1 MHELPHSPS
10 LAPSWLV
17 RLLSTLA
24 AWLIAFLVVWTLLTV
39 FADELKTLPLP
50 LRALVISGI
59 LVSLMVNLVMPL
71 LSLMVNLVMP
81 LLSAAAGRLQARPLQ
96 TRPSGGRIRGTTGDQ
111 NRA

>member
-1 MHELPHSPS
+1 MHELPHTPSP
-10 LAPSWLV
+10 APSWLV
-17 RLLSTLA
+17 RLVSTLA

-71 LSLMVNLVMP
+71 LS
-81 LLSAAAGRLQARPLQ
+81 AAAARLQARPPQ

-111 NRA
+111 SRA

>member
-71 LSLMVNLVMP
+71 LS
-81 LLSAAAGRLQARPLQ
+81 AAGGRLQARPLQ